1 MNTAAPAAS
10 EITAMSKK
18 VATSEKTV
26 VVLGMHRSGSSLTS
40 GLLEA
45 LGVDMGERLMAESRA
60 NPVGYFED
68 EEVLHVNRQIL
79 RAAGGTWYD
88 PPTTEAIRAQREP
101 FRSRVEALVRDK
113 PALWGWKDPRTSLT
127 LEVYLD
133 HLTHP
138 HVVVTHRDAEAIARS
153 LVKRGDMQYEEALAL
168 TALYE
173 ERIGALLD
181 AHPELPR
188 LHVSYEAIVRRPER
202 WIGEAARFIGLRP
215 TSEQREEALSL
226 VLSKRSIR
234 LLRAKRLIAEGLRR
248 PLDVPGYVLRRLRQR
263 SNSKLETQ

>member
-1 MNTAAPAAS
+1 MNTAVPTVS
-10 EITAMSKK
+10 D
-18 VATSEKTV
+18 KTV

-45 LGVDMGERLMAESRA
+45 LGVNMGERLMAESRA

-68 EEVLHVNRQIL
+68 KAFLRLNRKILH
-79 RAAGGTWYD
+79 AAGGTWYD
-88 PPTTEAIRAQREP
+88 PPSAEAIRTQKEP
-101 FRSRVEALVRDK
+101 FRSEVEALFQDK

-133 HLTHP
+133 HLPHP
-138 HVVVTHRDAEAIARS
+138 HVVVTHRDPEAIAQS
-153 LVKRGDMQYEEALAL
+153 LVNRGDMQHEEALAL
-168 TALYE
+168 VSLYE
-173 ERIGALLD
+173 ERIDALLK

-188 LHVSYEAIVRRPER
+188 LHASYEAITRRPER
-202 WIGEAARFIGLRP
+202 WIEEAIRFLDLKP
-215 TSEQREEALSL
+215 TPQQREEALSL

-248 PLDVPGYVLRRLRQR
+248 PLDVPRYVLQRLRQR